1 MGQRPTRG
9 DKATIT
15 PEFVN
20 RVERF
25 SKRKRGV
32 TAYGC
37 ETVHTFDNGSDIY
50 MVCEWQLL
58 NNFLSNLGKR
68 TDITSSLN

>member
-1 MGQRPTRG
+1 MGKRPTRG

-15 PEFVN
+15 PEFVK

-25 SKRKRGV
+25 SKRNRVV

-37 ETVHTFDNGSDIY
+37 ATVHTFDNGSDIY
-50 MVCEWQLL
+50 MVC
-58 NNFLSNLGKR
+58 K
-68 TDITSSLN
+68 

>member
-1 MGQRPTRG
+1 MGKRPTRG

-25 SKRKRGV
+25 SKG
-32 TAYGC
+32 
-37 ETVHTFDNGSDIY
+37 
-50 MVCEWQLL
+50 
-58 NNFLSNLGKR
+58 
-68 TDITSSLN
+68 TDITYPLISDGARF

>member
-1 MGQRPTRG
+1 MGKRPTRG

-15 PEFVN
+15 PEFVK

-25 SKRKRGV
+25 SKRNRLV

-37 ETVHTFDNGSDIY
+37 ATVHTFDNGSDIY
-50 MVCEWQLL
+50 MVCESQLL
-58 NNFLSNLGKR
+58 NNFLSNLGR
-68 TDITSSLN
+68 GTDITSSPN